1 MPVLRPSLATA
12 LLCAA
17 FSAQAAWPEQPIR
30 LLVGSPPGAPSDIV
44 ARSLADQ
51 IGEQLGQPLVVENKP
66 GAGLNL
72 AAGQVA
78 GAKPDGHTFLVTSDT
93 VITVNP
99 EVYSNL
105 AFDARKDLVPVTV
118 LASFT
123 QMLVCNSALGI
134 ATVADLREK
143 AKGTNL
149 TYASGGAGVPGHLAA
164 EMLLAET
171 GITMTH
177 IPYRGPGPAITDVV
191 GGQVD
196 CGFLT
201 TPQLLPHV
209 QSGRLKALAVSSA
222 QRSAMAPEVPTA
234 AEAGVTGMDATFFQ
248 VLMAPAGTPPE
259 ILERLQQAA
268 VQAIATDASQQR
280 LTNLDM
286 AAVGS
291 SRSEAAERLAA
302 DTQRWRAIVQKIG
315 LKVD

>member
-1 MPVLRPSLATA
+1 MPALRLA
-12 LLCAA
+12 LAA
-17 FSAQAAWPEQPIR
+17 TLVCGASAVHAAWPEQPIR

-51 IGEQLGQPLVVENKP
+51 IGQQLGQPLVVENRP

-72 AAGQVA
+72 AAAQVA
-78 GAKPDGHTFLVTSDT
+78 GAKPDGHMLLVTSDT
-93 VITVNP
+93 VVTVNP
-99 EVYSNL
+99 EIYTNL
-105 AFDARKDLVPVTV
+105 NYDARQDLVPVTV

-123 QMLVCNSALGI
+123 QMLVCNSALGVR
-134 ATVADLREK
+134 TVAELLDK
-143 AKGTNL
+143 AKGADL

-164 EMLLAET
+164 EMFLAET
-171 GITMTH
+171 GAKMTH

-209 QSGRLKALAVSSA
+209 KSGRLSALAVSSA
-222 QRSAMAPEVPTA
+222 ERSPMAPDVPTA

-259 ILERLQQAA
+259 ILKRLQEAA
-268 VQAIATDASQQR
+268 VAAMSTDTSAKR
-280 LTNLDM
+280 LANLDM

-291 SRSEAAERLAA
+291 TQEEAAQRLAS